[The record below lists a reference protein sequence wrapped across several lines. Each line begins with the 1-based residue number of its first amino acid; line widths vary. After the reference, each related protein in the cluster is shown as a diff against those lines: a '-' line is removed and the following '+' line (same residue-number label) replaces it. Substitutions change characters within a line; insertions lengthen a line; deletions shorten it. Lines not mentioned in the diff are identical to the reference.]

1 MTEIVAQSGV
11 KLPSVQV
18 SRILNGGQPLSEMSW
33 AEWFF
38 SFFSQLLKHKTTRS
52 ELESIYQK
60 INIYADDDSDITKL
74 EKLDNYLTLMQL
86 TKHEHINNYNL
97 VYTKRTDDSVDV
109 DFRYQDN
116 SLFIM
121 TISEDS
127 VTYETIG
134 KIFNNNG
141 KLMTILLREHTKD
154 LKCCIKHLMLDEVYN
169 KKNEDMADGSMQ
181 CSKQHGKATVDY
193 CFAQPNIELLNEIC
207 GFLLEFDDQDK
218 SKVDYRLKFNSHSDY
233 SFIKHQVIPEVYRAE
248 LLVNGERIYGKVKQI
263 QKEVFD
269 IIKDEFIQQQQ
280 LVYCCSDMSLVVFL
294 NDRMNAS
301 AFIER
306 TKDSLIK
313 FNSTFLSS
321 SEPVCYDVAHLNSI
335 MPIFI
340 SNRVNRLI
348 INAYGACDYFSDRKI
363 KFHDYTNNGELN
375 IKTLSVLGDEL
386 CGQVGWLKD
395 TVYPILFEYCSSIQY
410 PKMDIYSSLVDK
422 LGLAIG
428 ILHSNIENLQN
439 EIRGY
444 KQQYEKESV
453 FFLEK
458 NICYDLSLK
467 IKKMVKNHQVLCEKI
482 QELSVM

>member
-1 MTEIVAQSGV
+1 
-11 KLPSVQV
+11 
-18 SRILNGGQPLSEMSW
+18 
-33 AEWFF
+33 
-38 SFFSQLLKHKTTRS
+38 
-52 ELESIYQK
+52 
-60 INIYADDDSDITKL
+60 
-74 EKLDNYLTLMQL
+74 
-86 TKHEHINNYNL
+86 
-97 VYTKRTDDSVDV
+97 
-109 DFRYQDN
+109 
-116 SLFIM
+116 
-121 TISEDS
+121 
-127 VTYETIG
+127 
-134 KIFNNNG
+134 
-141 KLMTILLREHTKD
+141 
-154 LKCCIKHLMLDEVYN
+154 
-169 KKNEDMADGSMQ
+169 
-181 CSKQHGKATVDY
+181 
-193 CFAQPNIELLNEIC
+193 
-207 GFLLEFDDQDK
+207 
-218 SKVDYRLKFNSHSDY
+218 
-233 SFIKHQVIPEVYRAE
+233 
-248 LLVNGERIYGKVKQI
+248 
-263 QKEVFD
+263 
-269 IIKDEFIQQQQ
+269 
-280 LVYCCSDMSLVVFL
+280 
-294 NDRMNAS
+294 MNAS

-395 TVYPILFEYCSSIQY
+395 TVYPILFEHCSSSQY
-410 PKMDIYSSLVDK
+410 PKIDIYSSLVDK

-458 NICYDLSLK
+458 NICYDL
-467 IKKMVKNHQVLCEKI
+467 
-482 QELSVM
+482 